1 MSAERSDV
9 TRWLVEWR
17 AGNQDARDRLVDAV
31 YEELRRL
38 AHNYLRRERPG
49 HTLQTTALVH
59 DAYLELVDQRQ
70 VQWQNRAHF
79 FGIAAHLMRR
89 ILVEHARRRA
99 ADKRGGDLVRIPLD
113 AEMSSPLQRDVAVVA
128 IHDALNALASLD
140 ARQSRIVEL
149 RLFAGLS
156 VEETGDVLGVSPT
169 TVKREWRIA
178 KAWLRRE
185 LESST

>member
-1 MSAERSDV
+1 MRG
-9 TRWLVEWR
+9 
-17 AGNQDARDRLVDAV
+17 AG
-31 YEELRRL
+31 
-38 AHNYLRRERPG
+38 RP
-49 HTLQTTALVH
+49 TSV
-59 DAYLELVDQRQ
+59 
-70 VQWQNRAHF
+70 
-79 FGIAAHLMRR
+79 AA
-89 ILVEHARRRA
+89 I
-99 ADKRGGDLVRIPLD
+99 VRIPLD